1 LAEATGAAI
10 KRDLPGGGFSWDEGI
25 DGVTSAPL
33 VAATLAH
40 WALLAFGKP
49 PVAPSA
55 APVVDVQAAND
66 ELDVF
71 AAF

>member
-1 LAEATGAAI
+1 
-10 KRDLPGGGFSWDEGI
+10 
-25 DGVTSAPL
+25 
-33 VAATLAH
+33 LAH
-40 WALLAFGKP
+40 WALLSLGKP

-55 APVVDVQAAND
+55 APVVDVQATND

>member
-1 LAEATGAAI
+1 V
-10 KRDLPGGGFSWDEGI
+10 KRDLPGGGFAWDEGR
-25 DGVTSAPL
+25 DGTISAPL

-40 WALLAFGKP
+40 WALLSLGKP

-55 APVVDVQAAND
+55 APVVDVQATND